1 MLVLLFDAAD
11 SSVLNIKLRLHLF
24 HLLMTL
30 LDHFVNLS
38 LKLLLFLR
46 YYLVIT
52 LNNTCYTL
60 NFLFTS
66 YFSSFFRLLIF
77 LTNELGGSRNYLIF
91 KSNSP
96 IFSITY
102 SNKCLIFSLF
112 TLDAPLLILSIW
124 WFWWFPNRTQWEQT
138 Y

>member
-1 MLVLLFDAAD
+1 MFVLLFDAAD
-11 SSVLNIKLRLHLF
+11 SSVLNIQLWLHLL
-24 HLLMTL
+24 HLLMTF

-38 LKLLLFLR
+38 LELLLFLR
-46 YYLVIT
+46 YYLVIA
-52 LNNTCYTL
+52 LNNTCSTL
-60 NFLFTS
+60 NLLFIS

-102 SNKCLIFSLF
+102 SNKCLIFYLL

-124 WFWWFPNRTQWEQT
+124 WFWWFPNRTQWEHT